1 MVLKISGASEMIDR
15 GNGARASKAVPV
27 RVDREALLREALL
40 GSTAL
45 IGVALA
51 TPALAQSTY
60 PAGGGTISGTGTYTD
75 ATATNGGVTVTNTVN
90 AGVIMADVTI
100 NNTTGDPNGIAY
112 KQVSAGGQS
121 AVLYTAG
128 ANTLRSDQNGA
139 ALSLQAANGNVTWA
153 IGQSDESSTTDLTAT
168 YGAYLIANGF
178 VNVVDFGTVS
188 SLRNV
193 TADGAGVAGIYAS
206 SSGSTVNLSLKA
218 PVISGFAT
226 GISAISAAGAI
237 VTTTGGSISTL
248 PSGTGISATAS
259 NAGAP
264 VMVSSGSA
272 ISTSIAGVGI
282 NASSNNSA
290 TSVITTAGGTIN
302 GGSVGIQVNAALTGQ
317 SSVVTVG
324 AAIGNST
331 RPSSGVVFQGTGVV
345 GGTNTVNANANV
357 SSGTGFS
364 AIGSNTM
371 NSDLAV
377 NVASGVTVTSQG
389 SFAIRAGRNIT
400 VVNNGTVS
408 ATSGAG
414 TGVSNAQAPS
424 TLSVT
429 NNGAMSAGRIVVDG
443 QGTTNV
449 TNAGTITATNFAA
462 ISSGRG
468 GTITNNAGATITGG
482 SDTSSGWGI
491 LFQSS
496 TFSAGQTVTNN
507 GTITGGGAG
516 AIRLDATTASLFNL
530 NAGST
535 TNGLIRIT
543 GSGATT
549 TNLGGTLNGNYD
561 ASAATGA
568 QNFTLGAT
576 GAMQGATFGS
586 GNDIFTWGGG
596 SIGGTIDGG
605 TGTDTFAVD
614 LGSTTNR
621 TIDQSSF
628 FANIVNFE
636 AYNLVSGNLTLTGS
650 SDGGPGWT
658 VAGGNATALTINGAL
673 TNVAGNAVTL
683 TTADL
688 MFIKAGA
695 QVSATG
701 DVIYSTATGNNIQN
715 SGTITSGTGM
725 SSGIAIGSGTVD
737 NFGLITY
744 AAGGSSATQGNG
756 VFASANQL
764 TLTNHAGAS
773 IYGRWDGA
781 RANNGAYVTN
791 DGLIQGDRFAGLE
804 ISGTSVVFNN
814 ATGRIYGA
822 TSEGAGVLINSGA
835 VQVTNASGGQI
846 VGAGYAGIYNGGTGL
861 LSVSN
866 AGKIATGT
874 LDGSNNYVQGG
885 TTTAIRS
892 ASANITNSGLIEGAS
907 GGIQAS
913 GALTLV
919 NTGMIHGSGTG
930 TLNLDAVYVGGA
942 ANILNAGTISEGTGA
957 AIHANGGGTITNAVG
972 ATLGGG
978 NNPTSG
984 TAVFLNGG
992 TFNNY
997 GQAGSGTGTAV
1008 VTDNAGG
1015 TINLFAGSA
1024 SGSITGG
1031 AGNDTLAIYNGQ
1043 TNASAVTQSYT
1054 DAVSGTA
1061 GSVTLQNS
1069 GTLAAAM
1076 FGAIDL
1082 GGGNNTL
1089 QLRGAGTGAQAG
1101 SFSLATSTGAGTIT
1115 KLDGGTWTLTGAAIV
1130 PGITVNANGGML
1142 NFQGTSGVGT
1152 INVNGGI
1159 LRANGAGAFGSAAVH
1174 MLTSNVQ
1181 FGASGVYANSF
1192 VLDIPA
1198 VLNGQPVVFENLFGG
1213 NAILSGNISSG
1224 SGTNAAGQAIGTSQ
1238 AVTFAGIGGSLFNL
1252 TGTNSW
1258 TGTTTINS
1266 GVTARGSTTAISGS
1280 NIVNNGTVTYAQSGS
1295 SSSGT
1300 VISGTGALRLESGQV
1315 TLTGS
1320 NTYTGGTTV
1329 AGGRLQVGDGTTN
1342 GRITGAITVDSGGTL
1357 VFNRNDNYDFT
1368 SAISGAGDVQALGT
1382 ITLSGPITNTGALY
1396 INSATGG
1403 TVTLT
1408 GARSGAYSGG
1418 ATAAAVT
1425 LGGANNILRV
1435 GLSGTVAGG
1444 QYLGVYLGGTGNG
1457 VDNFGTIS
1465 NTGTALDQDWGSA
1478 IGVAATS
1485 GSSIINNGSASN
1497 ATATIN
1503 GRNTGINHLGSDG
1516 VIATGQLSVNNYGLI
1531 ASNLANAIEN
1541 QNGSGNLT
1549 VTNYGTGRIV
1559 GQGNAGGTNGYGIY
1573 AIGTGTLGLTNAGL
1587 IVGRV
1592 GGVLTGSA
1600 TSITNSGTIAAGTLS
1615 GGTSGTL
1622 VAGGGNGI
1630 QTVGGTITNQA
1641 GGVIRGS
1648 FLGGN
1653 GDNTNAITSTAATTV
1668 NNSGQILGV
1677 AFGSTSNVRTNGV
1690 YVSGGA
1696 GTVTNYATGLITG
1709 GWDGVYVTAGGT
1721 VTNSGTIAGY
1731 QYYGVENA
1739 STLTNNAGGRLL
1751 GVAGGA
1757 SMLADGIVNN
1767 SGLIAA
1773 ATYNATTDTYTLSAG
1788 TGLTLSSGSV
1798 SNQYNG
1804 TVTGAVGIGATGAL
1818 SLGNAGTITATTY
1831 AGVNLLGTGN
1841 TIYNGGTITGGTNA
1855 TLGYGVRFV
1864 PAAGGTLNNQS
1875 GGLISGTAGGVY
1887 SGSASVSVD
1896 NGGNMVGTGAGSRGV
1911 YQQFGNAVVTNQ
1923 ASGVIVGQGWGIQGG
1938 ATANINNAGFIG
1950 AGTLSGGTT
1959 GTFTVNGTGSGAVF
1973 NGGYLTNGVGATI
1986 VGGNYGV
1993 YSGGTTAVN
2002 INNSGTIT
2010 GGNYAIYLT
2019 GNNDNTISLYAGSAT
2034 NGAIMLGNG
2043 NDTVNWYGG
2052 SFTSIEAGAIGF
2064 DRFNASV
2071 STPTT
2076 LDLTKVRNFEQLS
2089 LNGGDLTLSGASAN
2103 IGGWTVNDG
2112 TLTLDGTVQI
2122 GSDGNAVTLANSGTS
2137 LTIAHGA
2144 TVIGN
2149 LGNGVF
2155 AQAGTTVTNAGL
2167 IRSTD
2172 ANYSGVAMVGGTLGN
2187 QAGSLIVAE
2196 GNGVTVSAGANT
2208 ITNAGIIVGRTG
2220 GVIGS
2225 DAYQTLNNTGIIVVG
2240 TAANTVTQYWQ
2251 INQDYSTGDGVR
2263 FTAGGTVAN
2272 TRGANNGG
2280 TIVGGANGLVITGG
2294 AATIENSGT
2303 IQGNTGYGV
2312 SLDTAAGQT
2321 STITNHMSGAFVG
2334 TTGAVLLAG
2343 DGTINMTNEVGSA
2356 MYGSIV
2362 STGNGTRNIDLSGL
2376 VYGDYDASSAT
2387 GTNNVTMRSGQIR
2400 NVYLGDGDDSFTY
2413 FGGTITGI
2421 VDGGAG
2427 YDRLFADF
2435 GAGQS
2440 YNVSLAN
2447 FINFDS
2453 IGLISGDM
2461 TLTGPSNDPDQAI
2474 YAGIGGM
2481 PAGTIT
2487 FDGTSGLTGDIYVN
2501 GGSIR
2506 AATAGAFGSGTIH
2519 MIDPTA
2525 TFGATGSY
2533 ANNISLEVV
2542 TPSSANP
2549 STLNADAGVTATLT
2563 GAITT
2568 GTGAGVDPSQDL
2580 VIGGQGTIILTNTAN
2595 NWLGTTTIKSGAT
2608 LQGASDTI
2616 SGSAIVNNGTLA
2628 YQQAYSG
2635 TVTQNITGNGY
2646 VSVSGLAAGNALTF
2660 SGTNNLNGT
2669 FMVSDGSNIAI
2680 SGATSTGNFQSVDLF
2695 GAGSR
2700 LDVTATGS
2708 LTSSANTVGTDGADQ
2723 SVYNLGAITSTNNVA
2738 IYFGGTDGL
2747 LDNSGTI
2754 SGTRAVW
2761 VNGGDAQLI
2770 NRAGGTITGNSNFA
2784 LYLGQGGTIDNSGTI
2799 QALNSSPAVYV
2810 AGTAA
2815 ITNNAGGLI
2824 TSQGTTIA
2832 AYGAGSSL
2840 TNAGSVTSSNETAV
2854 YLAAGGTVTNS
2865 GSLTGGTG
2873 GYGLWTSAGGT
2884 FTNQAGGTITGGLGG
2899 MYLDGANLVTVN
2911 LDAGS
2916 TTGKIF
2922 SGGTGDRVINILGT
2936 LNGGYAG
2943 GSGADAITLD
2953 TSAVVNGTLD
2963 GGAGNNT
2970 LTLTGT
2976 GSATLGAVAN
2986 FGSATKSGSGTWTLG
3001 GATDVAAWTVT
3012 GGTLVTNGG
3021 AIADT
3026 ASVALTGGT
3035 LQLGGS
3041 EAIGVLTGSGNV
3053 ALGTSTLML
3062 TSGTGSFTGNFN
3074 GTSGGLLIDGA
3085 NLSFGGRVNY
3095 AGLTEIRSGTLTLT
3109 TGARFNATS
3118 TLLVDTAG
3126 TLDLGTTAITVGA
3139 ARLDGTLNGT
3149 GTLAAH
3155 DIALNGATVN
3165 GNLSGNLLTQASG
3178 ISHIAGTIDMDVRV
3192 SGGTLQLAANGRIAD
3207 SSTVQV
3213 DGGATLDLQGFNDTI
3228 GALALGGTL
3237 AGTGTLTAGQ
3247 YQLTGATVNANLGA
3261 GTLFNL
3267 GGNSTLNGT
3276 AAGDV
3281 SVQAGTL
3288 ALGAANRLADA
3299 ATVAVASGATLN
3311 LGAYSDTIGALALGG
3326 TLAGTGTL
3334 TAGQY
3339 QLTGATV
3346 NANLGAGTL
3355 FNLGGNSTLNGTAAG
3370 DVSVQAGTLALGA
3383 ANRLAD
3389 AATVAVA
3396 SGATLNLGA
3405 YSDTIGALALGGTLA
3420 GTGTLT
3426 AGQYQLTGATVNAN
3440 LGAGTLF
3447 NLGGN
3452 STLNGTA
3459 AGDVSVQ
3466 GGTLAL
3472 GAANRLADAATVAV
3486 ASGATLNLGAYS
3498 DTVGAL
3504 ALGGTLAGTG
3514 TLTAGQYQLTGATVN
3529 ANLGAGTLF
3538 NLGGNSTLNGTAAG
3552 DVSVQAG
3559 TLALGA
3565 ANRLADAATVAV
3577 ASGATLN
3584 LGTYSDTIGALAL
3597 GGTLA
3602 GTGTLTAGQYQLTG
3616 ATVNANLGA
3625 GTVYNL
3631 SGTSVLNGT
3640 AAANTVTVQSGTLR
3654 LGASDRLA
3662 STATIGLASGA
3673 TFDLGAYNQTVA
3685 AIAGTGTIAL
3695 GTGRLTLSSGSNTG
3709 FGGAITGSGSIDK
3722 QGTGTLTLAGTFATT
3737 GRFDVSAGT
3746 LAFSGSTQGGMRVQG
3761 GTLIGGGTMAG
3772 ALTISSGTFSPG
3784 GLATGALG
3792 AINPIGSF
3800 TAGSLAVSGG
3810 TLLFDFGG
3818 ASLNFAS
3825 DSIKVNGTATLTG
3838 GTVQV
3843 NALTAAASDYRF
3855 NQLYTIVQANAL
3867 TGTFAN
3873 GSVFATVASNPNLK
3887 WRLRYDLA
3895 ANAVVL
3901 QVQKNMEFNDGVAAG
3916 DTNTLAVANALGNS
3930 TTGNA
3935 SDQWAAT
3942 LNTITSLDTQQRVAA
3957 FRTFSGEALA
3967 NVSTATISANNLFTD
3982 LLRRR
3987 VGDGGDALIGGGFA
4001 SASLADVRTTSTA
4014 GNGFAS
4020 ALSGATL
4027 PGTDNGEAGNGGIW
4041 GQVYGGYQKLLGD
4054 GAHAGLDTTVAGVAM
4069 GVETRL
4075 DGFTAGIAG
4084 GVAQID
4090 ADMNSRYST
4099 VSGNQYQLG
4108 GYLSYDAGSAFIA
4121 ASGSW
4126 YSSDLNSKRTLAIGT
4141 TTALATGDIHAN
4153 GYSVGVSGGFRT
4165 EFANGLRLALIGS
4178 ASKVRDQ
4185 RDGFTENATGGLGL
4199 QMAAANR
4206 DLFTAGAELRL
4217 GARVK
4222 TGAGM
4227 AMPWV
4232 SMGVRYNSGDL
4243 DTAGTVRFSGAPS
4256 GTGSFGVTGVRM
4268 APVLGT
4274 LGVGID
4280 AQASRNVRLG
4290 IALEGSAGENTREGR
4305 ASVRVKIGF

>member
-15 GNGARASKAVPV
+15 GNGARASKTVSA
-27 RVDREALLREALL
+27 RMGREALLRKALL

-60 PAGGGTISGTGTYTD
+60 PTDGGTISGTGTYTD

-90 AGVIMADVTI
+90 AGVVMADVTI

-112 KQVSAGGQS
+112 KQVSADGQS
-121 AVLYTAG
+121 TVLYTAG

-153 IGQSDESSTTDLTAT
+153 IGQFDESSTTDLTAT
-168 YGAYLIANGF
+168 YGTYLIANGF

-248 PSGTGISATAS
+248 ASGTGISATAS
-259 NAGAP
+259 NAGAL

-272 ISTSIAGVGI
+272 ISTSIAGIGI
-282 NASSNNSA
+282 NASSNNGI

-317 SSVVTVG
+317 SSTVTVG

-345 GGTNTVNANANV
+345 GGTNTVNANANI
-357 SSGTGFS
+357 SSGTGFA
-364 AIGSNTM
+364 AIGSNTV

-414 TGVSNAQAPS
+414 TGVSNSQAPS

-429 NNGAMSAGRIVVDG
+429 NNGAMSAGGTVVSG

-449 TNAGTITATNFAA
+449 TNAGTITATNAMA
-462 ISSGRG
+462 IYSGRG
-468 GTITNNAGATITGG
+468 GAITNNAGATITGG
-482 SDTSSGWGI
+482 SNATTGWAI
-491 LFQSS
+491 RFDSS
-496 TFSAGQTVTNN
+496 TFSGGQVVTNN

-516 AIRLDATTASLFNL
+516 AIRLDATTASLFSL

-535 TNGLIRIT
+535 TNGLIQVT

-561 ASAATGA
+561 ASAATGT
-568 QNFTLGAT
+568 QSFTLGAT

-586 GNDIFTWGGG
+586 GNDTFTWGGG

-605 TGTDTFAVD
+605 AGTDTFAVD

-621 TIDQSSF
+621 TINQSSF

-658 VAGGNATALTINGAL
+658 VAGGNATALTIDGAL
-673 TNVAGNAVTL
+673 TNVAGKAVTL

-701 DVIYSTATGNNIQN
+701 DVIYSTATGNNIQT

-744 AAGGSSATQGNG
+744 AAGGSTATQGNG

-781 RANNGAYVTN
+781 RANSGAYVVN
-791 DGLIQGDRFAGLE
+791 DGLIQGDRFAGVE

-835 VQVTNASGGQI
+835 VSVTNASGGQI

-892 ASANITNSGLIEGAS
+892 ATANITNSGLIEGAS

-913 GALTLV
+913 SDLTLV
-919 NTGMIHGSGTG
+919 NTGMIHGTGTG
-930 TLNLDAVYVGGA
+930 TLNLDAVYVGGV
-942 ANILNAGTISEGTGA
+942 ANILNAGTISEGSGA
-957 AIHANGGGTITNAVG
+957 AIHANAGGTITNAVG

-978 NNPTSG
+978 TIPTSG
-984 TAVFLNGG
+984 AAVFLNGG

-997 GQAGSGTGTAV
+997 GQAGSGTGAAV
-1008 VTDNAGG
+1008 ITGNAGG

-1031 AGNDTLAIYNGQ
+1031 SGNDTLAIYNGQ
-1043 TNASAVTQSYT
+1043 TNASAVTQGYT
-1054 DAVSGTA
+1054 DAVSGAA

-1115 KLDGGTWTLTGAAIV
+1115 KLDGGTWTLTGAAAV
-1130 PGITVNANGGML
+1130 PGITVNANGGTL

-1159 LRANGAGAFGSAAVH
+1159 LRANGAGAFGNAAVH

-1213 NAILSGNISSG
+1213 NAILSGNITSG

-1280 NIVNNGTVTYAQSGS
+1280 DIVNNGTVTYAQSGS

-1357 VFNRNDNYDFT
+1357 IFSRSDNYDFA

-1382 ITLSGPITNTGALY
+1382 VTLSGPITNTGAFN

-1403 TVTLT
+1403 TITLT

-1425 LGGANNILRV
+1425 LGGASNILRV
-1435 GLSGTVAGG
+1435 GQSGTVAGG

-1485 GSSIINNGSASN
+1485 GTSTINNGSASN

-1600 TSITNSGTIAAGTLS
+1600 ASITNSGTIAAGTLS

-1630 QTVGGTITNQA
+1630 QAVGGTITNQA

-1677 AFGSTSNVRTNGV
+1677 AFGSTSNLRTNGV

-1757 SMLADGIVNN
+1757 SMLAGGIVNN

-1804 TVTGAVGIGATGAL
+1804 TITGAVGIGATGAL
-1818 SLGNAGTITATTY
+1818 SLGNNGTITATTY

-1896 NGGNMVGTGAGSRGV
+1896 NGGNIVGTGAGSRGV
-1911 YQQFGNAVVTNQ
+1911 YQQFGNATVTNQ

-1938 ATANINNAGFIG
+1938 ATVNINNAGFIG

-1959 GTFTVNGTGSGAVF
+1959 GTFTASGTGSGVVF
-1973 NGGYLTNGVGATI
+1973 NGGYLTNGAGATI

-2019 GNNDNTISLYAGSAT
+2019 GDNDNTVSLYAGSVT
-2034 NGAIMLGNG
+2034 NGAIVLGNG

-2071 STPTT
+2071 YTPTT

-2137 LTIAHGA
+2137 VTIAHGA

-2155 AQAGTTVTNAGL
+2155 AQAGTIVTNAGL

-2208 ITNAGIIVGRTG
+2208 ITNAGIIVGRAG

-2225 DAYQTLNNTGIIVVG
+2225 DDYQTLNNTGIIAVG

-2263 FTAGGTVAN
+2263 FTAGGTVTN

-2303 IQGNTGYGV
+2303 IQGSSGYGV

-2362 STGNGTRNIDLSGL
+2362 STGNGTRNIDLSGI

-2387 GTNNVTMRSGQIR
+2387 GSNNVTMRSGQIR

-2506 AATAGAFGSGTIH
+2506 AATAGAFGTGTIH

-2595 NWLGTTTIKSGAT
+2595 SWLGTTTIKSGAT

-2635 TVTQNITGNGY
+2635 TVAQNITGNGY
-2646 VSVSGLAAGNALTF
+2646 VSVSGLAAGNTLTF

-2669 FMVSDGSNIAI
+2669 FMVFDGSNIAI

-2708 LTSSANTVGTDGADQ
+2708 LTSSANTVGTDGANQ

-2754 SGTRAVW
+2754 AGTRAVW
-2761 VNGGDAQLI
+2761 INGGDAQLI

-2840 TNAGSVTSSNETAV
+2840 ANAGSVTSSNETAV

-2899 MYLDGANLVTVN
+2899 MYLDGATLVTVN

-2916 TTGKIF
+2916 TTGKIS

-2953 TSAVVNGTLD
+2953 TGAVVNGTLD

-3021 AIADT
+3021 AISDT

-3053 ALGTSTLML
+3053 ALGTSTLVL

-3095 AGLTEIRSGTLTLT
+3095 AGLTEVRSGTLTLT

-3178 ISHIAGTIDMDVRV
+3178 TSRIAGTIDMDVLV

-3207 SSTVQV
+3207 SATVQV

-3237 AGTGTLTAGQ
+3237 AGTGTLTASQ
-3247 YQLTGATVNANLGA
+3247 YQLTGATVNANLGT
-3261 GTLFNL
+3261 GTLYNL
-3267 GGNSTLNGT
+3267 GGTSTLNGT

-3281 SVQAGTL
+3281 SVQGGTL
-3288 ALGAANRLADA
+3288 ALGASNRLADA

-3334 TAGQY
+3334 TASQY

-3355 FNLGGNSTLNGTAAG
+3355 YNLG
-3370 DVSVQAGTLALGA
+3370 
-3383 ANRLAD
+3383 
-3389 AATVAVA
+3389 
-3396 SGATLNLGA
+3396 
-3405 YSDTIGALALGGTLA
+3405 
-3420 GTGTLT
+3420 
-3426 AGQYQLTGATVNAN
+3426 
-3440 LGAGTLF
+3440 
-3447 NLGGN
+3447 
-3452 STLNGTA
+3452 
-3459 AGDVSVQ
+3459 
-3466 GGTLAL
+3466 
-3472 GAANRLADAATVAV
+3472 
-3486 ASGATLNLGAYS
+3486 
-3498 DTVGAL
+3498 
-3504 ALGGTLAGTG
+3504 
-3514 TLTAGQYQLTGATVN
+3514 
-3529 ANLGAGTLF
+3529 
-3538 NLGGNSTLNGTAAG
+3538 
-3552 DVSVQAG
+3552 
-3559 TLALGA
+3559 
-3565 ANRLADAATVAV
+3565 
-3577 ASGATLN
+3577 
-3584 LGTYSDTIGALAL
+3584 
-3597 GGTLA
+3597 
-3602 GTGTLTAGQYQLTG
+3602 
-3616 ATVNANLGA
+3616 
-3625 GTVYNL
+3625 
-3631 SGTSVLNGT
+3631 GTSVLNGT
-3640 AAANTVTVQSGTLR
+3640 AGANTVTVQGGTLR

-3673 TFDLGAYNQTVA
+3673 TFDLGAYNQTVTG
-3685 AIAGTGTIAL
+3685 IAGTGTIAL

-3722 QGTGTLTLAGTFATT
+3722 QGAGTLTLAGTFATT

-3746 LAFSGSTQGGMRVQG
+3746 LAFSGSTQGSMRVQG

-3784 GLATGALG
+3784 GLATGGLG

-3800 TAGSLAVSGG
+3800 TAGSLTVSGG

-3957 FRTFSGEALA
+3957 FKTLSGEALA

-4041 GQVYGGYQKLLGD
+4041 GQVYGSYQKLLGD
-4054 GAHAGLDTTVAGVAM
+4054 RAHAGLDTTVAGVAM

-4165 EFANGLRLALIGS
+4165 ELANGLRLALIGS

-4199 QMAAANR
+4199 EMASANR

-4280 AQASRNVRLG
+4280 ARASRNVRLG

>member
-1 MVLKISGASEMIDR
+1 MIDR
-15 GNGARASKAVPV
+15 GNGARASKAVSV
-27 RVDREALLREALL
+27 RVGREALLRKALL

-45 IGVALA
+45 IGIALA
-51 TPALAQSTY
+51 TPALAQSTN
-60 PAGGGTISGTGTYTD
+60 PVGGGTISGTGSYTD
-75 ATATNGGVTVTNTVN
+75 VTGAGGGVQVTNTQN
-90 AGVIMADVTI
+90 SGVTLSGVTI
-100 NNTTGDPNGIAY
+100 NNTTGDPTGIAY
-112 KQVSAGGQS
+112 QQIAGNGQS
-121 AVLYTAG
+121 AVLFTSG
-128 ANTLRSDQNGA
+128 ANALSSNQNGA
-139 ALSLQAANGNVTWA
+139 AIGMTAANGNLTWA
-153 IGQSDESSTTDLTAT
+153 IGQFDAASTTDLTAT
-168 YGAYLIANGF
+168 YGAYLIATGF
-178 VNVVDFGTVS
+178 VNVVDFGTVT
-188 SLRNV
+188 SLRSV
-193 TADGAGVAGIYAS
+193 TADGAGGAGIYAS
-206 SSGSTVNLSLKA
+206 SSGSSVTLSLKA
-218 PVISGFAT
+218 PVISGFST
-226 GISAISAAGAI
+226 GIAAISATGAN
-237 VTTTGGSISTL
+237 VTTTGGSIST
-248 PSGTGISATAS
+248 PASGTGISATAS
-259 NAGAP
+259 SAGGA
-264 VMVSSGSA
+264 VTVSSGSA
-272 ISTSIAGVGI
+272 ISTSGAGIGI
-282 NASSNNSA
+282 NASSNNAA
-290 TSVITTAGGTIN
+290 TSVTTTPGGTIN

-317 SSVVTVG
+317 TSTVTVG
-324 AAIGNST
+324 AAIGNAT

-345 GGTNTVNANANV
+345 GGTNTANANANI
-357 SSGTGFS
+357 SSGTGFA
-364 AIGSNTM
+364 AIGSNTI
-371 NSDLAV
+371 NTDLAV
-377 NVASGVTVTSQG
+377 NVASGVSVTSQG
-389 SFAIRAGRNIT
+389 SFAIRAGRDIT
-400 VVNNGTVS
+400 LVNNGTVN

-414 TGVSNAQAPS
+414 TGVSNSQAPS

-429 NNGAMSAGRIVVDG
+429 NNGAMSAGKTVVDG

-449 TNAGTITATNFAA
+449 TNAGTITATNSMA
-462 ISSGRG
+462 IYSGRG
-468 GTITNNAGATITGG
+468 GTIANNAGATITGG
-482 SDTSSGWGI
+482 ANAATGWAI
-491 LFQSS
+491 RFDSS
-496 TFSAGQTVTNN
+496 TFSTGQTVTNN

-535 TNGLIRIT
+535 TNGLIQIT

-586 GNDIFTWGGG
+586 GNDTFTWGGG
-596 SIGGTIDGG
+596 TIGGTVDAG

-614 LGSTTNR
+614 IGSLTSR

-628 FANIVNFE
+628 FANIVNFD
-636 AYNLVSGNLTLTGS
+636 AYNLVTGNLTLTGS
-650 SDGGPGWT
+650 RDGSPGWT
-658 VAGGNATALTINGAL
+658 VAGGNATTLIVNGAL

-688 MFIKAGA
+688 MVVQSGA
-695 QVSATG
+695 QLSATG
-701 DVIYSTATGNNIQN
+701 DVIYSLATGNNIQN
-715 SGTITSGTGM
+715 SGTITSGTGA

-737 NFGLITY
+737 NYGLITY
-744 AAGGSSATQGNG
+744 AAGGSIATQGNG
-756 VFASANQL
+756 VLAGSDQL
-764 TLTNHAGAS
+764 SLTNYAGAS
-773 IYGRWDGA
+773 LYGRWDGV
-781 RANNGAYVTN
+781 RANNGAHIVN
-791 DGLIQGDRFAGLE
+791 GGLIQGDRFAGIE
-804 ISGTSVVFNN
+804 ISGPGVVLNN

-835 VQVTNASGGQI
+835 ASVTNASGGQI

-866 AGKIATGT
+866 AGTIATGT
-874 LDGSNNYVQGG
+874 LNGANNYVQGG

-892 ASANITNSGLIEGAS
+892 ASANITNTGLIEGAS
-907 GGIQAS
+907 GGIQTS

-919 NTGMIHGSGTG
+919 NTGMIRGTG
-930 TLNLDAVYVGGA
+930 TGSLNLDAVYVGGV
-942 ANILNAGTISEGTGA
+942 ANILNAGTISEGSGA

-972 ATLGGG
+972 AALGGG
-978 NNPTSG
+978 NNPGSG
-984 TAVFLNGG
+984 AAVFLNGG

-997 GQAGSGTGTAV
+997 GQAGSGIGATAITG
-1008 VTDNAGG
+1008 NAGG

-1043 TNASAVTQSYT
+1043 INASAVTQGYT
-1054 DAVSGTA
+1054 DAVSGAT
-1061 GSVTLQNS
+1061 GNVTLQNS
-1069 GTLAAAM
+1069 GTLAAAT

-1089 QLRGAGTGAQAG
+1089 QLRGTGTGAQAG

-1115 KLDGGTWTLTGAAIV
+1115 KLDSGTWTLTGVAAV
-1130 PGITVNANGGML
+1130 PGITVNANGGTL

-1159 LRANGAGAFGSAAVH
+1159 LRANGSGAFGSAAVH

-1181 FGASGVYANSF
+1181 FAASGVYANTF

-1198 VLNGQPVVFENLFGG
+1198 VLNGQPVMFENLFGG
-1213 NAILSGNISSG
+1213 NAILSGNITSG

-1238 AVTFAGIGGSLFNL
+1238 AVTFAGIGGSLFSL
-1252 TGTNSW
+1252 TGTNGW

-1280 NIVNNGTVTYAQSGS
+1280 DIVSNGTVAYAQSGS

-1300 VISGTGALRLESGQV
+1300 VISGSGALRLESGQV
-1315 TLTGS
+1315 TLTGF

-1342 GRITGAITVDSGGTL
+1342 GRITGAITVDSGATL
-1357 VFNRNDNYDFT
+1357 VFSRNDNYDFA
-1368 SAISGAGDVQALGT
+1368 SAISGAGDLQALGT
-1382 ITLSGPITNTGALY
+1382 LSLSGPITNTGAFNV
-1396 INSATGG
+1396 NSATGG
-1403 TVTLT
+1403 TITLS

-1418 ATAAAVT
+1418 ANAAAVT

-1435 GLSGTVAGG
+1435 IQSGTIAGG
-1444 QYLGVYLGGTGNG
+1444 QYLGVYLGGAGNG
-1457 VDNFGTIS
+1457 VDNFGAIS
-1465 NTGTALDQDWGSA
+1465 NTGTAIDQDWGAA

-1485 GSSIINNGSASN
+1485 GTSIINNGSASN
-1497 ATATIN
+1497 ATATIS
-1503 GRNTGINHLGSDG
+1503 GRNSGINHLGSDG
-1516 VIATGQLSVNNYGLI
+1516 VVATGQLSVNNYGLI
-1531 ASNLANAIEN
+1531 ASNLSNAIEN
-1541 QNGSGNLT
+1541 QAGSGNLI

-1559 GQGNAGGTNGYGIY
+1559 GQGNAGGTNGNGIY
-1573 AIGTGTLGLTNAGL
+1573 AVGSGALGLTNAGL

-1592 GGVLTGSA
+1592 NGVLTGSSA
-1600 TSITNSGTIAAGTLS
+1600 SITNSGTIAAGTLS

-1653 GDNTNAITSTAATTV
+1653 GDNTNAITSTAATTIS
-1668 NNSGQILGV
+1668 NSGQILGV
-1677 AFGSTSNVRTNGV
+1677 AYGSTSNVRTNGV
-1690 YVSGGA
+1690 YVSGGG

-1709 GWDGVYVTAGGT
+1709 GWDGVYVASGGT

-1757 SMLADGIVNN
+1757 SMLAGGAVNN

-1773 ATYNATTDTYTLSAG
+1773 ATYNSATDTYTPSAG
-1788 TGLTLSSGSV
+1788 TGLVLSSGSV

-1804 TVTGAVGIGATGAL
+1804 TIRGASGITAAGTL
-1818 SLGNAGTITATTY
+1818 SLGNGGTITATTN
-1831 AGVNLLGTGN
+1831 AGVNLLGIGN
-1841 TIYNGGTITGGTNA
+1841 TIYNSGTITGGTNA

-1896 NGGNMVGTGAGSRGV
+1896 NGGTIVGTGTGSRGV
-1911 YQQFGNAVVTNQ
+1911 YQQFGNATVTNQ

-1950 AGTLSGGTT
+1950 AGTLLGGTT
-1959 GTFTVNGTGSGAVF
+1959 GTFTANGTGSGVVF
-1973 NGGYLTNGVGATI
+1973 NGGYLTNGAGATI

-1993 YSGGTTAVN
+1993 YSGGSTAVN
-2002 INNSGTIT
+2002 ILNSGTIT

-2019 GNNDNTISLYAGSAT
+2019 GDNDNTISLFAGSVT
-2034 NGAIMLGNG
+2034 DGAIMLGNG

-2052 SFTSIEAGAIGF
+2052 SFGHIEAGTIGF

-2071 STPTT
+2071 SSPTT
-2076 LDLTKVRNFEQLS
+2076 LDLGKLGNFEQLS
-2089 LNGGDLTLSGASAN
+2089 LNGGDLTLSGASAS
-2103 IGGWTVNDG
+2103 IGGWIVNDG

-2122 GSDGNAVTLANSGTS
+2122 GTDGTAVTLASSGTS
-2137 LTIAHGA
+2137 LTIADGG

-2155 AQAGTTVTNAGL
+2155 AQTGTAVTNAGL

-2172 ANYSGVAMVGGTLGN
+2172 ANYSGVALLGGTLGN
-2187 QAGSLIVAE
+2187 QAPGLIVAE
-2196 GNGVTVSAGANT
+2196 GNGVTASASTNT
-2208 ITNAGIIVGRTG
+2208 IDNAGIIVGRTG

-2225 DAYQTLNNTGIIVVG
+2225 DGYQTLNNTGVIAVG

-2251 INQDYSTGDGVR
+2251 INQDYSNGDGVR
-2263 FTAGGTVAN
+2263 FTAGGTVIN
-2272 TRGANNGG
+2272 TGGANNGG
-2280 TIVGGANGLVITGG
+2280 IIVGGANGLVITGG

-2321 STITNHMSGAFVG
+2321 STITNHRSGSFVG
-2334 TTGAVLLAG
+2334 AMGAVLLSG
-2343 DGTINMTNEVGSA
+2343 DGTVNMTNEVGSA

-2362 STGNGTRNIDLSGL
+2362 STGNGTRNIDLSGI
-2376 VYGDYDASSAT
+2376 VYGDYDARSST
-2387 GTNNVTMRSGQIR
+2387 GTNNVIMRSGLIA

-2453 IGLISGDM
+2453 IGLVSGNM
-2461 TLTGPSNDPDQAI
+2461 TLTGPSNDPGQAI
-2474 YAGIGGM
+2474 HAGIGGM

-2501 GGSIR
+2501 GGAIR
-2506 AATAGAFGSGTIH
+2506 ANTAGAFGSGTIH

-2568 GTGAGVDPSQDL
+2568 GTGAGIDPSQDL
-2580 VIGGQGTIILTNTAN
+2580 VIGGQGTIVLTNTAN
-2595 NWLGTTTIKSGAT
+2595 SWLGTTTIQSGAT

-2628 YQQAYSG
+2628 YQQAYGG
-2635 TVTQNITGNGY
+2635 TVSQNITGNGQ
-2646 VSVSGLAAGNALTF
+2646 VRVGGLAAGNTLAF
-2660 SGTNNLNGT
+2660 SGTNSFNGSILIQDASR
-2669 FMVSDGSNIAI
+2669 VAI
-2680 SGATSTGNFQSVDLF
+2680 SGATGTGAHVSVDL
-2695 GAGSR
+2695 GADASR

-2708 LTSSANTVGTDGADQ
+2708 LTSSNTAVTAYGANQ
-2723 SVYNLGAITSTNNVA
+2723 SVHNLGSIASTGNAAVQL
-2738 IYFGGTDGL
+2738 GGANAL
-2747 LDNSGTI
+2747 LDNDGTI
-2754 SGTRAVW
+2754 GGTRGVYGNAA
-2761 VNGGDAQLI
+2761 NIQLI
-2770 NRAGGTITGNSNFA
+2770 NGAHGTIIGNTNNA
-2784 LYLGQGGTIDNSGTI
+2784 VYLAQGGTIDNSGTI
-2799 QALNSSPAVYV
+2799 QSLNGYPAVYV
-2810 AGTAA
+2810 GSGAA
-2815 ITNNAGGLI
+2815 TITNNAGGLI
-2824 TSQGTTIA
+2824 ASNGTTVA
-2832 AYGAGSSL
+2832 MYDAGSKL
-2840 TNAGSVTSSNETAV
+2840 TNAGTVTSRDETAV
-2854 YLAAGGTVTNS
+2854 YLGAGGTVINS
-2865 GSLTGGTG
+2865 GGLTGGTA

-2884 FTNQAGGTITGGLGG
+2884 FTNQSGGTITGGLGG
-2899 MYLDGANLVTVN
+2899 MYLDGTGAIAVN

-2922 SGGTGDRVINILGT
+2922 SGGSGDRVINISGT

-2943 GSGADAITLD
+2943 GAGNDRITLD
-2953 TSAVVNGTLD
+2953 TSAIVTGVLD
-2963 GGAGNNT
+2963 GGSGGNDT
-2970 LTLTGT
+2970 LTLTGS
-2976 GSATLGAVAN
+2976 GSATLGDVMN
-2986 FGSATKSGSGTWTLG
+2986 IGSATKSGSGTWTIS
-3001 GATDVAAWTVT
+3001 APTSMTSWTIAD
-3012 GGTLVTNGG
+3012 GTLLLSGG
-3021 AIADT
+3021 NAIADT
-3026 ASVALTGGT
+3026 AMVTMTGGT
-3035 LQLGGS
+3035 LQLGAS
-3041 EAIGVLTGSGNV
+3041 EAIGNLSGTGAVSLGANGLTLLGNGTTFAGTISGSGNLLIGGTATLSGANAYTGQTVV
-3053 ALGTSTLML
+3053 AGTLTLGASNVLADSSTLVVQAG
-3062 TSGTGSFTGNFN
+3062 GTVD
-3074 GTSGGLLIDGA
+3074 LGA
-3085 NLSFGGRVNY
+3085 NSDAVAIAAI
-3095 AGLTEIRSGTLTLT
+3095 AGTLAGSGTLTASQYQL
-3109 TGARFNATS
+3109 TGATVNANLGAGTVFNLGGSS
-3118 TLLVDTAG
+3118 TLNGNAAGPLVVQAG
-3126 TLDLGTTAITVGA
+3126 TLALNGTTGGDVAVNGGTLALGA
-3139 ARLDGTLNGT
+3139 ANRLADTANVTVASGATLDIGAYSDTIGIVGLNGTLAGT
-3149 GTLAAH
+3149 GTLTASQYQ
-3155 DIALNGATVN
+3155 LTGATVN
-3165 GNLSGNLLTQASG
+3165 ANLG
-3178 ISHIAGTIDMDVRV
+3178 AGTVFNLGGSSTLNGNAAGPLVVQAGTLALNGTTGGDVAV
-3192 SGGTLQLAANGRIAD
+3192 NGGTLALGAANRLADTATVTVASGATLNLGSYSDTIGALGLSGTLAGTGTLTASEYALTGATVNANLGAGTVFNLGGSSTLNGNAAGPLVVQAGTLALNGTTGGDVAVNGGTLALGAANRLADTANVTVASGATLDIGTYSDTIGALGLSGTLAGTGTLTASEYALTGATVNANLGAGTVFNLGGASTLNGKVAGDIAVQGGTLTLGTSNRIAD
-3207 SSTVQV
+3207 AATVLVST
-3213 DGGATLDLQGFNDTI
+3213 GATLDLGANSDTV
-3228 GALALGGTL
+3228 GVFALGGTL

-3247 YQLTGATVNANLGA
+3247 YQLTGATVNASLGA
-3261 GTLFNL
+3261 GTLYN
-3267 GGNSTLNGT
+3267 
-3276 AAGDV
+3276 
-3281 SVQAGTL
+3281 
-3288 ALGAANRLADA
+3288 
-3299 ATVAVASGATLN
+3299 
-3311 LGAYSDTIGALALGG
+3311 IG
-3326 TLAGTGTL
+3326 
-3334 TAGQY
+3334 
-3339 QLTGATV
+3339 
-3346 NANLGAGTL
+3346 
-3355 FNLGGNSTLNGTAAG
+3355 
-3370 DVSVQAGTLALGA
+3370 
-3383 ANRLAD
+3383 
-3389 AATVAVA
+3389 
-3396 SGATLNLGA
+3396 
-3405 YSDTIGALALGGTLA
+3405 
-3420 GTGTLT
+3420 
-3426 AGQYQLTGATVNAN
+3426 
-3440 LGAGTLF
+3440 
-3447 NLGGN
+3447 
-3452 STLNGTA
+3452 
-3459 AGDVSVQ
+3459 
-3466 GGTLAL
+3466 
-3472 GAANRLADAATVAV
+3472 
-3486 ASGATLNLGAYS
+3486 
-3498 DTVGAL
+3498 
-3504 ALGGTLAGTG
+3504 
-3514 TLTAGQYQLTGATVN
+3514 
-3529 ANLGAGTLF
+3529 
-3538 NLGGNSTLNGTAAG
+3538 
-3552 DVSVQAG
+3552 
-3559 TLALGA
+3559 
-3565 ANRLADAATVAV
+3565 
-3577 ASGATLN
+3577 
-3584 LGTYSDTIGALAL
+3584 
-3597 GGTLA
+3597 
-3602 GTGTLTAGQYQLTG
+3602 
-3616 ATVNANLGA
+3616 
-3625 GTVYNL
+3625 
-3631 SGTSVLNGT
+3631 GTSVLNGT
-3640 AAANTVTVQSGTLR
+3640 AAANAVTVQAGTLR

-3662 STATIGLASGA
+3662 DGATIGVASGA
-3673 TFDLGAYNQTVA
+3673 AFDLANFNETVA
-3685 AIAGTGTIAL
+3685 GISGPGTIAL
-3695 GTGRLTLSSGSNTG
+3695 GTGRLTLASGANSA

-3722 QGTGTLTLAGTFATT
+3722 QGIGTLTLAGTFATT
-3737 GRFDVSAGT
+3737 GRFDVTAGT

-3761 GTLIGGGTMAG
+3761 GTLIGGGTLAG
-3772 ALTISSGTFSPG
+3772 ALTINSGTFSPG

-3800 TAGSLAVSGG
+3800 TAGSLTVSGG

-3818 ASLNFAS
+3818 TSLNFAS
-3825 DSIKVNGTATLTG
+3825 DSIKVNGAATLTG

-3873 GSVFATVASNPNLK
+3873 GSVFATVASNPSLK
-3887 WRLRYDLA
+3887 WRLRYDLV

-3916 DTNTLAVANALGNS
+3916 DTNRLAVANALGNS

-3942 LNTITSLDTQQRVAA
+3942 LNTITSLDTRQRVAA
-3957 FRTFSGEALA
+3957 FGSFSGEVLA

-3987 VGDGGDALIGGGFA
+3987 VGDGSDALIGGGFA
-4001 SASLADVRTTSTA
+4001 GASLADVRTTSTA

-4027 PGTDNGEAGNGGIW
+4027 PGAGNDDTGNGGVW

-4054 GAHAGLDTTVAGVAM
+4054 SVHAGLDTTVAGVAM

-4090 ADMNSRYST
+4090 ADMDSRSST

-4108 GYLSYDAGSAFIA
+4108 GYLSYDAGSAFVA

-4141 TTALATGDIHAN
+4141 TTALATGDIRAT
-4153 GYSVGVSGGFRT
+4153 GYSVGISGGFRT

-4185 RDGFTENATGGLGL
+4185 RDGFTENAAGGLGL
-4199 QMAAANR
+4199 QMASANR

-4222 TGAGM
+4222 AGGGT

-4243 DTAGTVRFSGAPS
+4243 DTVGAVRFSGAPS
-4256 GTGSFGVTGVRM
+4256 GTGGFGVTGVRI

-4280 AQASRNVRLG
+4280 ARASKNVRLG

>member
-3339 QLTGATV
+3339 QLTGAMV
-3346 NANLGAGTL
+3346 NANLGAGT
-3355 FNLGGNSTLNGTAAG
+3355 
-3370 DVSVQAGTLALGA
+3370 V
-3383 ANRLAD
+3383 
-3389 AATVAVA
+3389 
-3396 SGATLNLGA
+3396 
-3405 YSDTIGALALGGTLA
+3405 
-3420 GTGTLT
+3420 
-3426 AGQYQLTGATVNAN
+3426 
-3440 LGAGTLF
+3440 F